1 MKTRHEQVSA
11 CSIEVMSSMLQ
22 NKLLDS
28 AGAAGERHGS
38 NYGGSQLLGCNQADS
53 NMMCLCIQLPD
64 VGGQPAHSRRSKI
77 LKLSCAD
84 CQCVIIGDPRR
95 IGSGCTR
102 AQAMQKWNV
111 ARARACHEMPMFQI
125 CHHWQAGDL
134 VKKIQLGSRVSE
146 CRHVD
151 PSLTLPMV

>member
-11 CSIEVMSSMLQ
+11 CSIEVLSSMLQ

-53 NMMCLCIQLPD
+53 NIMCLCIQLPD

-111 ARARACHEMPMFQI
+111 ARVPDTKCRCFKYATTGKQVTWLKRFN
-125 CHHWQAGDL
+125 
-134 VKKIQLGSRVSE
+134 SE
-146 CRHVD
+146 GEF
-151 PSLTLPMV
+151 